1 MMTQNMLYQLTMG
14 NGSKAGAEINQE
26 TDSESVNGRMGSIKM
41 VFGPTISSSEEKCT
55 SQHMA
60 TQQ

>member
-1 MMTQNMLYQLTMG
+1 MLYQLTMG

-41 VFGPTISSSEEKCT
+41 VFGPTISSSEEKCMI
-55 SQHMA
+55 QHMA